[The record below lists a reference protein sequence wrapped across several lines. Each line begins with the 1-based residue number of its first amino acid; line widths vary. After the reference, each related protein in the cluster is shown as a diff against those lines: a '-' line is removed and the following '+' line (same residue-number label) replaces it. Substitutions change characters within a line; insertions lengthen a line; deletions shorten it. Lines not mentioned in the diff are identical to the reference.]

1 MLRRAIPCPQT
12 AMDAERLLQEL
23 CARHGVDPSRGAR
36 LLPLIR
42 WALRGPEEARE
53 RILALVER
61 TLSKGGD
68 EVKDPRQF
76 NDAADQAV
84 LISVAKILHNWTPDP
99 RILDLGG
106 KERPSDEQGRES
118 A

>member
-23 CARHGVDPSRGAR
+23 CARHGVDAGRGAR

-42 WALRGPEEARE
+42 WALRGPEDARE

-61 TLSKGGD
+61 TLSKGGP
-68 EVKDPRQF
+68 EVKDQKQF
-76 NDAADQAV
+76 NDAADRAV
-84 LISVAKILHNWTPDP
+84 LISVARILHSWTPAP
-99 RILDLGG
+99 RILELGG
-106 KERPSDEQGRES
+106 KERPADDQGRES